1 MIFGMLVCLVL
12 EAGPPDMIMMG
23 TLICFIPLGILNV
36 EQALHGFSDNAML
49 SIGVLFIV
57 AKGETLASPKSI
69 DQRKCHDLKVSSH
82 KTGSFEGSSTFAP
95 KSAGE

>member
-1 MIFGMLVCLVL
+1 MAEGWQAWTCLAMIFGMLICLVL

-57 AKGETLASPKSI
+57 AKGETSAFP
-69 DQRKCHDLKVSSH
+69 
-82 KTGSFEGSSTFAP
+82 TFTVA
-95 KSAGE
+95 

>member
-1 MIFGMLVCLVL
+1 MAEVWESWTCLGMILAMLVCLVL

-57 AKGETLASPKSI
+57 AKGET
-69 DQRKCHDLKVSSH
+69 
-82 KTGSFEGSSTFAP
+82 EGVLTY
-95 KSAGE
+95 